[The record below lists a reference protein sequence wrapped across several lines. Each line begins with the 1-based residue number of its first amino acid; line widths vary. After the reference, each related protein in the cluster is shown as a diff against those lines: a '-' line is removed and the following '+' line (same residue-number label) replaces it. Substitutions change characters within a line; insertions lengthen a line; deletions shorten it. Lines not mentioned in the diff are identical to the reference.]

1 MMKISKEDL
10 EMADDVYGAILTQT
24 PSLHRLT
31 IWSLAALFVCFFV
44 WAYFADLDRVTRG
57 LGKVIPST
65 QVQVIQSL
73 DGGILQ
79 ELYVIEGMSVK
90 KGQILARI
98 DDTRFRSDMAQ
109 QNKEVDALRADIIRL
124 RAELSSILVA
134 DVADWNRQIKI
145 SKKLP
150 QFPSDLNKNSKKLVL
165 RQQDEY
171 NGRLNNL
178 ENQVAIQAQ
187 QIKQRQQESKELDS
201 KIATLKTSLGLLNRE
216 LRLTRPLAEKGI
228 VPEVELLKLE
238 RTLNDIQGELS
249 SLQLLKPKLNS
260 AVDESILKRREAVLK
275 YRTDARAQLNELQSK
290 FSRISEAQ
298 VGVQDK
304 VKKAL
309 ITSPVIGTIKTV
321 HVTTLGGVVKPGE
334 VLLEIV
340 PTEDKLLIEA
350 KVLPKDI
357 GFIHLGLPAK
367 VKITA
372 YDFTRYGGLEGVVE
386 HISAD
391 TTQDEKGNSFYIIR
405 VRTTESSMHSK
416 EKEDMP
422 IIPGM
427 MTSVDV
433 IISKRTVLEYIF
445 NPILRAK
452 EMALREH

>member
-1 MMKISKEDL
+1 MKVTKEDL
-10 EMADDVYGAILTQT
+10 EMADDVYGAILTQAPT
-24 PSLHRLT
+24 IHRLT
-31 IWSLAALFVCFFV
+31 IWSLAALFICFFV
-44 WAYFADLDRVTRG
+44 WAYFAELDRVTRG
-57 LGKVIPST
+57 QGKVVPST
-65 QVQVIQSL
+65 QVQIIQSL

-79 ELYVIEGMSVK
+79 ELYVKEGMAVK

-124 RAELSSILVA
+124 RAELSSILIA
-134 DVADWNRQIKI
+134 DVADWTRQIKI
-145 SKKLP
+145 SIKSL
-150 QFPSDLNKNSKKLVL
+150 QFPSDLQDNSKKLVL
-165 RQQDEY
+165 RQQNEY

-178 ENQVAIQAQ
+178 ENQIAIQGH
-187 QIKQRQQESKELDS
+187 QINQRQQEIKELDS
-201 KIATLKTSLGLLNRE
+201 KIDTLKTSLKLANRE
-216 LRLTRPLAEKGI
+216 LELTRPLAVKNI
-228 VPEVELLKLE
+228 VPEIDLLKLE
-238 RTLNDIQGELS
+238 RTVNDIKGELNA
-249 SLQLLKPKLNS
+249 LRLMKPKQQS
-260 AVDESILKRREAVLK
+260 AFEESVLKRREAVLK

-290 FSRISEAQ
+290 FSRITEAQ

-321 HVTTLGGVVKPGE
+321 HITTLGGVIKPGQ

-340 PTEDKLLIEA
+340 PTEDKLLIEV
-350 KVLPKDI
+350 KILPKDI
-357 GFIHLGLPAK
+357 AFIHIGLPAR

-386 HISAD
+386 NISAD
-391 TTQDEKGNSFYIIR
+391 TTQDDKGNSFYLIK

-416 EKEDMP
+416 DMKDMP

-427 MTSVDV
+427 MASVDV
-433 IISKRTVLEYIF
+433 MISKRTVLEYML

-452 EMALREH
+452 EMALKEY

>member
-1 MMKISKEDL
+1 MKITKEDL

-24 PSLHRLT
+24 PSIHRLT
-31 IWSLAALFVCFFV
+31 IWSLAALVTCFIV
-44 WAYFADLDRVTRG
+44 WAYYAELDRVTRG
-57 LGKVIPST
+57 EGKVIPST
-65 QVQVIQSL
+65 QIQVIQSL

-79 ELYVIEGMSVK
+79 ELYVKEGMQVK
-90 KGQILARI
+90 KGQSLARI

-109 QNKEVDALRADIIRL
+109 QNKEVDALRSDIIRL
-124 RAELSSILVA
+124 RTELSSILVA
-134 DVADWNRQIKI
+134 DVPNWQLQIKI
-145 SKKLP
+145 KKESLN
-150 QFPSDLNKNSKKLVL
+150 FPADLKETAQKLVL

-187 QIKQRQQESKELDS
+187 QIKQRQQEVKELDS
-201 KIATLKTSLGLLNRE
+201 KIITLQTSLKLANRE
-216 LRLTRPLAEKGI
+216 LKLTRPLAVKNI

-238 RTLNDIQGELS
+238 RSVNDIKGELTG
-249 SLQLLKPKLNS
+249 LRLLKPKLRS
-260 AVDESILKRREAVLK
+260 AFDEAVLKRREAVLN

-290 FSRISEAQ
+290 FSRITEAQ
-298 VGVQDK
+298 VGVKDK
-304 VKKAL
+304 VTKAL
-309 ITSPVIGTIKTV
+309 ITSPVVGTIKTV
-321 HVTTLGGVVKPGE
+321 HITTLGGVVQPGQ

-340 PTEDKLLIEA
+340 PTDDKLLIEA
-350 KVLPKDI
+350 KIIPKDI
-357 GFIHLGLPAK
+357 AFIHLGLPAM

-391 TTQDEKGNSFYIIR
+391 TTQDEEGNSFYIIR
-405 VRTTESSMHSK
+405 VRTNESSMHSK
-416 EKEDMP
+416 DKEDMP

-433 IISKRTVLEYIF
+433 MISKRTVLEYIL

>member
-1 MMKISKEDL
+1 MKITKEDL
-10 EMADDVYGAILTQT
+10 EMADDVYGAIVTQA
-24 PSLHRLT
+24 PSVHRLT
-31 IWSLAALFVCFFV
+31 IWSLAALFICFFV
-44 WAYFADLDRVTRG
+44 WAYFAELDRVTRG
-57 LGKVIPST
+57 QGKVIPST
-65 QVQVIQSL
+65 QVQIIQSL

-79 ELYVIEGMSVK
+79 ELYVKEGMAVK

-134 DVADWNRQIKI
+134 DVADWTRQIMI
-145 SKKLP
+145 TKKALK
-150 QFPSDLNKNSKKLVL
+150 FPADLQENSEKLVL

-178 ENQVAIQAQ
+178 ENQIDIQGH
-187 QIKQRQQESKELDS
+187 QIKQRQQEIKELDS
-201 KIATLKTSLGLLNRE
+201 KIDTFITSLKLANRE
-216 LRLTRPLAEKGI
+216 LALTRPLAVKNI

-238 RTLNDIQGELS
+238 RTVNDIKGELNA
-249 SLQLLKPKLNS
+249 LRLMKPKQQS
-260 AVDESILKRREAVLK
+260 AFEESVLKRREAVLK
-275 YRTDARAQLNELQSK
+275 YRADARAQLNELQSK
-290 FSRISEAQ
+290 FSRITEAQ
-298 VGVQDK
+298 VGVKDK
-304 VKKAL
+304 VTKAL
-309 ITSPVIGTIKTV
+309 ISSPVVGTIKTV
-321 HVTTLGGVVKPGE
+321 HITTLGGVIQPGQ

-350 KVLPKDI
+350 KILPKDI
-357 GFIHLGLPAK
+357 AFIHLGLPAR

-372 YDFTRYGGLEGVVE
+372 YDFTRYGGLEGFVE

-391 TTQDEKGNSFYIIR
+391 TTQDEEGNSFYIIR
-405 VRTTESSMHSK
+405 VRTTESSMHSNDMV
-416 EKEDMP
+416 DMP

-433 IISKRTVLEYIF
+433 MISKRTVLEYIL

-452 EMALREH
+452 EMALREY

>member
-1 MMKISKEDL
+1 MKVSKEDL

-24 PSLHRLT
+24 PSVHRLT
-31 IWSLAALFVCFFV
+31 IWSLVALFICFFV
-44 WAYFADLDRVTRG
+44 WAYFAKLDRVTRG
-57 LGKVIPST
+57 EGKVIPSS
-65 QVQVIQSL
+65 QVQIIQSL

-79 ELYVIEGMSVK
+79 ELYVKEGMSVK

-134 DVADWNRQIKI
+134 DVADWKRQIKI
-145 SKKLP
+145 SKKSL
-150 QFPSDLNKNSKKLVL
+150 QFPSDLKEHSKKLVL

-178 ENQVAIQAQ
+178 VNQVAIQAQ

-201 KIATLKTSLGLLNRE
+201 KVATLTRSLQLLDRE
-216 LRLTRPLAEKGI
+216 LELTRPLAEQGI
-228 VPEVELLKLE
+228 VPEVESLKLE
-238 RTLNDIQGELS
+238 RTVNDLNGELN
-249 SLQLLKPKLNS
+249 SLRLLKPKLES
-260 AVDESILKRREAVLK
+260 AFEESILKRREAVLK

-304 VKKAL
+304 VEKAL
-309 ITSPVIGTIKTV
+309 IVSPVVGTINTV
-321 HVTTLGGVVKPGE
+321 HVSTLGGVIKPGE

-350 KVLPKDI
+350 KILPKDI
-357 GFIHLGLPAK
+357 GFIHLGLPAM

-372 YDFTRYGGLEGVVE
+372 YDFTRYGGLKGVVE

-405 VRTTESSMHSK
+405 VRTTESTMRSK
-416 EKEDMP
+416 EEKEMP

-433 IISKRTVLEYIF
+433 IISKRTVLEYIL